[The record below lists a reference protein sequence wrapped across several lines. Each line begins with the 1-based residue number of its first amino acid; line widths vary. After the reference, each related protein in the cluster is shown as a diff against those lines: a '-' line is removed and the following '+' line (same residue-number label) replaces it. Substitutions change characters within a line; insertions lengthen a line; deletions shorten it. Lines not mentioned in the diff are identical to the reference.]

1 MPHQTASKTPAQET
15 QNAHPKSPCIGTCAV
30 SARAGFCI
38 GCGRQ
43 LKEIG
48 GWTGLSADEKQ
59 QVIDQ
64 LPARLATLSVDA
76 PA

>member
-1 MPHQTASKTPAQET
+1 
-15 QNAHPKSPCIGTCAV
+15 
-30 SARAGFCI
+30 
-38 GCGRQ
+38 

-64 LPARLATLSVDA
+64 LPARLATLNVDA